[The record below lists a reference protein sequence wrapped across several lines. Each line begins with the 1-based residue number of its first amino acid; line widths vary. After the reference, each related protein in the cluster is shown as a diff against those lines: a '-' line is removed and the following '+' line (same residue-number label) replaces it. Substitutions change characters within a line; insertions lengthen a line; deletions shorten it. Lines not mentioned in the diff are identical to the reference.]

1 MPFTKNIQS
10 KACIQQNHTKPG
22 SDGLV
27 EIPHLKNMI
36 QLWTWVQLAIQKYDS
51 KIIQY
56 GSTLKKYDSTR
67 EKKRQSFSNLQGP
80 EPGPKLPVNL
90 SPWLA
95 KGAAVPK
102 PKPIPTVKAV
112 VTKKAK
118 AADWRMVTP
127 WSRPMVDG
135 HRGLETNGW
144 TAEVWHIEG
153 CSFFGSFSPR
163 WRKFKHGKF
172 EKIGSWVFC
181 CI

>member
-1 MPFTKNIQS
+1 MSSYETIQNLGLMVWLKYPIWKIWFNFGLGFNPPF
-10 KACIQQNHTKPG
+10 
-22 SDGLV
+22 
-27 EIPHLKNMI
+27 KNMI
-36 QLWTWVQLAIQKYDS
+36 QLGTKAPIFFQSSGSWTRTQTSRWS
-51 KIIQY
+51 
-56 GSTLKKYDSTR
+56 R
-67 EKKRQSFSNLQGP
+67 EPFP
-80 EPGPKLPVNL
+80 M
-90 SPWLA
+90 LA

-163 WRKFKHGKF
+163 WWKFKHGKDGF
-172 EKIGSWVFC
+172 MGLLC